1 MTKATQEGRVRFGFT
16 VAEGQESFTITEQK
30 PGTKHQAWWQRQQ
43 LKTHT
48 ENHKQETE
56 RAALENSKPTAVT
69 TSSSKATPPQPWQAG
84 RPTGDQTFKTLRLW
98 WTSHSKH
105 YTWWIRNIRWCFMK
119 SWGEIYRQEGKPHPL
134 LLLEST
140 LLMWKIFLCFSMR
153 QQSGK
158 LSWKKSRNTENVQIF
173 YWCTAMVC
181 T

>member
-84 RPTGDQTFKTLRLW
+84 RPNWWPNIQNPETMMDISFEALHLMDKKHQMMFYEILGRNLQARRKTPPIAIIGIDIVNVENL
-98 WTSHSKH
+98 
-105 YTWWIRNIRWCFMK
+105 
-119 SWGEIYRQEGKPHPL
+119 PL
-134 LLLEST
+134 LFIAPT
-140 LLMWKIFLCFSMR
+140 IR
-153 QQSGK
+153 
-158 LSWKKSRNTENVQIF
+158 
-173 YWCTAMVC
+173 
-181 T
+181 